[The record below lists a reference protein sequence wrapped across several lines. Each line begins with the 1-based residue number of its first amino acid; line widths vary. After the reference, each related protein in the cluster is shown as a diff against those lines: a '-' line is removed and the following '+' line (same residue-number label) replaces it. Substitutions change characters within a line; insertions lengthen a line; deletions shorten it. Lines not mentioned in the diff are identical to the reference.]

1 MVNKTVQT
9 FVYSHKKS
17 LYGKNVNIYKTKGS
31 RCEYFKHKKSYHLVK
46 NYKKVKSVK
55 KKNKGW

>member
-1 MVNKTVQT
+1 MANKTVHT

-31 RCEYFKHKKSYHLVK
+31 RCEYFKYKGFYNLVK
-46 NYKKVKSVK
+46 NYKQI
-55 KKNKGW
+55 KNIKRWW